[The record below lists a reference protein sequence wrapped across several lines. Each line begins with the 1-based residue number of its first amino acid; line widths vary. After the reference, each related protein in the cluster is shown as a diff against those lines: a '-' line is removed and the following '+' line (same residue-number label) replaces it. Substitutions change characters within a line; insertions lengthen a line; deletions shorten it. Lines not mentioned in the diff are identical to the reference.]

1 MRGGCLGQIIT
12 WFIIGSIVLWFI
24 QSPESVAGL
33 FNGFFGLAGDAG
45 NAIGR
50 FMSALAFT

>member
-1 MRGGCLGQIIT
+1 MRGGCLGQIIM
-12 WFIIGSIVLWFI
+12 WFIIGSIALWFI
-24 QSPESVAGL
+24 QAPESVAGL
-33 FNGFFGLAGDAG
+33 FNGFFGLAGEAG